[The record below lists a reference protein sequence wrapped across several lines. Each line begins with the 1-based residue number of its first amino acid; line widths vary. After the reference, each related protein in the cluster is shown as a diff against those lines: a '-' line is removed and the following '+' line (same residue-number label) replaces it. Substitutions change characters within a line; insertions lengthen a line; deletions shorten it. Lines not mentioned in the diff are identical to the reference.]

1 MASGQ
6 FIINAPYAP
15 DEEDYDNEIF
25 EFSEKL
31 ITESYKKAPDLD
43 IDEIIEETM
52 DCMEEGFLVSFA
64 SQSLAAESITFLYF
78 EIEFLF
84 WFYNENTKN
93 IEVLELF
100 VVPNV
105 RSEYS
110 EQY

>member
-1 MASGQ
+1 MLS
-6 FIINAPYAP
+6 NS
-15 DEEDYDNEIF
+15 N
-25 EFSEKL
+25 
-31 ITESYKKAPDLD
+31 
-43 IDEIIEETM
+43 
-52 DCMEEGFLVSFA
+52 

>member
-1 MASGQ
+1 MAGAEELEVKYHKLYSDITTALDTATIAQ
-6 FIINAPYAP
+6 P
-15 DEEDYDNEIF
+15 D
-25 EFSEKL
+25 
-31 ITESYKKAPDLD
+31 
-43 IDEIIEETM
+43 
-52 DCMEEGFLVSFA
+52 